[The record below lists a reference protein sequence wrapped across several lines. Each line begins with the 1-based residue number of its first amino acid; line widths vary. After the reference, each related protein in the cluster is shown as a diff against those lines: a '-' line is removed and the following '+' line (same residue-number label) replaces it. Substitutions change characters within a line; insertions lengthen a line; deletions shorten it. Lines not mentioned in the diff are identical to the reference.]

1 MRSERR
7 PPARAEATIGGV
19 RITHPD
25 KPWWPQEGITKGDVA
40 SFYDRISPLLLP
52 WLKDRPLT
60 AERCPEGMAGPC
72 FFQKNFPGNV
82 AAGIP
87 TVPIRAESTGKVVN
101 YVVGGSKKALLSLV
115 NFGCIAIH
123 VMNCRKDTLDA
134 PDWLAFDLD
143 PSTGTFADSARAG
156 LLLRKMLDGLE
167 LRSFPKTSG
176 SRGLHVFVPLA
187 RGATQDGVRAFA
199 AAVGQSLAEAAP
211 KLVTVEM
218 SKARRGNRVF
228 ADALRNAFGQTIVP
242 PYSVRRRPKA
252 PVSTPLDWDEVDPK
266 LDPARFHIGVVEKRF
281 ASVDPWAGFARAKQT
296 LPVLRGR

>member
-1 MRSERR
+1 MRRS
-7 PPARAEATIGGV
+7 AGRAETIIGGV

-25 KPWWPQEGITKGDVA
+25 KLWWPDDGITKGDVA
-40 SFYDRISPLLLP
+40 SFYDRISAEILP

-72 FFQKNFPGNV
+72 FFQKNFPAAGT
-82 AAGIP
+82 AGIP
-87 TVPIRAESTGKVVN
+87 TVPIRAESTGKIVH
-101 YVVGGSKKALLSLV
+101 YVVGGTKKALLSLV

-123 VMNCRKDTLDA
+123 VMNCRKDSLDR

-143 PSTGTFADSARAG
+143 PSSGAFADAARAG
-156 LLLRKMLDGLE
+156 LRLRDLLDEAK

-187 RGATQDGVRAFA
+187 PGATQDATRAFA
-199 AAVGQSLAEAAP
+199 AEIGRRLAERAP

-218 SKARRGNRVF
+218 SKAKRGDRVF

-252 PVSTPLDWDEVDPK
+252 PVSTPLDWSEVDPK
-266 LDPARFHIGVVEKRF
+266 LDPAAFHLRVFEKRL
-281 ASVDPWAGFARAKQT
+281 AAADPWKAFWRARQK
-296 LPVLRGR
+296 LPRI